1 MSALTEISLP
11 SFQKI
16 ASGKVRDLFELP
28 DKDTLLFVASD
39 RVSAYDAVLKNP
51 IPDKGKILTVLSAHW
66 FKVLT
71 ERIPDLR
78 THFISLDVPEGV
90 SAEEAQII
98 KNRSMVVKKLS
109 VIKIESI
116 VYGLPPVSEAPR
128 NVILRTRG
136 YLTGSAYKEY
146 KKNGTVHGI
155 TVEPGMEEASKF
167 KQPLWTPSTKADAG
181 EHDEN
186 IHPDDAWKEVGDR
199 ETADRVK
206 ELSLKI
212 YEEAS
217 KYAEE
222 RGILL
227 ADTKFE
233 FAKDGEGNIYLV
245 DEVLTPDSSRFWP
258 ASGYMPGRDQDSFD
272 KQFIRNWL
280 TKEGLKGKEGVEL
293 PQDIV
298 QATSD
303 RYRDAFLMLTGKKF
317 EDALSQ

>member
-28 DKDTLLFVASD
+28 DKNTLLFVASD

-51 IPDKGKILTVLSAHW
+51 IPDKGKILTLVSAHW
-66 FKVLT
+66 FKVLVD
-71 ERIPDLR
+71 RIPGLR
-78 THFISLDVPEGV
+78 THFISLDLPEGV
-90 SAEEAQII
+90 TDEEAKII

-116 VYGLPPVSEAPR
+116 V
-128 NVILRTRG
+128 RG

-155 TVEPGMEEASKF
+155 AVEPGMEEAQKF

-206 ELSLKI
+206 ELSLQI
-212 YEEAS
+212 YEEAA

-258 ASGYMPGRDQDSFD
+258 AAGYMPGRDQDSFD

-303 RYRDAFLMLTGKKF
+303 RYREAFLMLTGKKF
-317 EDALSQ
+317 EDSQ

>member
-28 DKDTLLFVASD
+28 DKNTLLFVASD

-51 IPDKGKILTVLSAHW
+51 IPDKGKILTLVSAHW
-66 FKVLT
+66 FKVLVD
-71 ERIPDLR
+71 RIPGLR
-78 THFISLDVPEGV
+78 THFISLDLPAGV
-90 SAEEAQII
+90 TAEEAKII

-116 VYGLPPVSEAPR
+116 V
-128 NVILRTRG
+128 RG

-155 TVEPGMEEASKF
+155 AIEPGMEEAQKF

-206 ELSLKI
+206 ELSLQI
-212 YEEAS
+212 YEEAA

-258 ASGYMPGRDQDSFD
+258 AAGYMPGRDQDSFD

-303 RYRDAFLMLTGKKF
+303 RYREAFLMLTGKKF
-317 EDALSQ
+317 EDSQ

>member
-28 DKDTLLFVASD
+28 DKNTLLFVASD

-51 IPDKGKILTVLSAHW
+51 IPDKGKILTLVSAHW
-66 FKVLT
+66 FKVLVD
-71 ERIPDLR
+71 RIPGLR
-78 THFISLDVPEGV
+78 THFISLDLPAGV
-90 SAEEAQII
+90 TAEEAKII

-116 VYGLPPVSEAPR
+116 V
-128 NVILRTRG
+128 RG

-155 TVEPGMEEASKF
+155 AVEPGMEEAQKF

-206 ELSLKI
+206 ELSLQI
-212 YEEAS
+212 YEEAA

-258 ASGYMPGRDQDSFD
+258 AAGYMPGRDQDSFD

-303 RYRDAFLMLTGKKF
+303 RYREAFLMLTGKKF
-317 EDALSQ
+317 EDSQ

>member
-28 DKDTLLFVASD
+28 DKNTLLFVASD

-51 IPDKGKILTVLSAHW
+51 IPDKGKILTLVSAHW
-66 FKVLT
+66 FKVLMD
-71 ERIPDLR
+71 RIPGLR
-78 THFISLDVPEGV
+78 THFISLDLPEGV
-90 SAEEAQII
+90 TAEEAKII

-116 VYGLPPVSEAPR
+116 V
-128 NVILRTRG
+128 RG

-155 TVEPGMEEASKF
+155 AIEPGMEEAQKF

-199 ETADRVK
+199 ETAARVK
-206 ELSLKI
+206 ELSLQI
-212 YEEAS
+212 YEEAA

-233 FAKDGEGNIYLV
+233 FAKDGEGKIYLV

-258 ASGYMPGRDQDSFD
+258 AAGYMPGRDQDSFD

-303 RYRDAFLMLTGKKF
+303 RYREAFLMLTGKKF
-317 EDALSQ
+317 EDSQ

>member
-28 DKDTLLFVASD
+28 DKNTLLFVASD

-51 IPDKGKILTVLSAHW
+51 IPDKGKILTLVSAHW
-66 FKVLT
+66 FKVLVD
-71 ERIPDLR
+71 RVPGLR
-78 THFISLDVPEGV
+78 THFISLDLPKGV
-90 SAEEAQII
+90 TDEEAKII

-116 VYGLPPVSEAPR
+116 V
-128 NVILRTRG
+128 RG

-155 TVEPGMEEASKF
+155 AVEPGMEEAQKF

-206 ELSLKI
+206 ELSLQI
-212 YEEAS
+212 YEEAA

-258 ASGYMPGRDQDSFD
+258 AAGYMPGRDQDSFD

-303 RYRDAFLMLTGKKF
+303 RYREAFLMLTGKRF
-317 EDALSQ
+317 EDSQ

>member
-28 DKDTLLFVASD
+28 DKNTLLFVASD

-51 IPDKGKILTVLSAHW
+51 IPDKGKILTLVSAHW
-66 FKVLT
+66 FQVLT
-71 ERIPDLR
+71 ERIPGLR
-78 THFISLDVPEGV
+78 THFISLDIPEGV
-90 SAEEAQII
+90 TPEEAKTI
-98 KNRSMVVKKLS
+98 KDRSMVVKKLS

-116 VYGLPPVSEAPR
+116 V
-128 NVILRTRG
+128 RG
-136 YLTGSAYKEY
+136 YLTGSAFKEY
-146 KKNGTVHGI
+146 KQKGTVHGI
-155 TVEPGMEEASKF
+155 PVEPGMEEAQKF

-186 IHPDDAWKEVGDR
+186 IHPDEAWKEVGDR

-212 YEEAS
+212 YEEAA

-258 ASGYMPGRDQDSFD
+258 AAGYMPGRDQDSFD

-298 QATSD
+298 QATAD
-303 RYRDAFLMLTGKKF
+303 RYREAFLMLTGKKF
-317 EDALSQ
+317 EDAVGQ

>member
-1 MSALTEISLP
+1 MALTQVSLP
-11 SFQKI
+11 SLEKI
-16 ASGKVRDLFELP
+16 ASGKVRDLFTLP
-28 DKDTLLFVASD
+28 DSSTLLFVASD
-39 RVSAYDAVLKNP
+39 RVSAFDIVLAP
-51 IPDKGKILTVLSAHW
+51 GIPDKGKILTLISAHW

-78 THFISLDVPEGV
+78 THFISLDIPAGV
-90 SAEEAQII
+90 TADEAKVLKDRAMQ
-98 KNRSMVVKKLS
+98 VKKLS
-109 VIKIESI
+109 VIKLESI
-116 VYGLPPVSEAPR
+116 V
-128 NVILRTRG
+128 RG

-146 KKNGTVHGI
+146 KENGTVHGI
-155 TVEPGMEEASKF
+155 SVEPGMEEAQKF

-222 RGILL
+222 RGIIL

-233 FAKDGEGNIYLV
+233 FAKDKQGNIYLV

-258 ASGYMPGRDQDSFD
+258 AAGYMPGRDQDSFD

-280 TKEGLKGKEGVEL
+280 IKEGLKGKDNVTL
-293 PQDIV
+293 PEDIV
-298 QATSD
+298 QATAD
-303 RYRDAFLMLTGKKF
+303 RYQEAFLMLTGKKF
-317 EDALSQ
+317 EDAVSQ

>member
-1 MSALTEISLP
+1 MAQTQIPVSSLE
-11 SFQKI
+11 KI
-16 ASGKVRDLFELP
+16 ASGKVRDLFKLP
-28 DKDTLLFVASD
+28 DADTLLFVASD
-39 RVSAYDAVLKNP
+39 RVSAFDVVMKNG
-51 IPDKGKILTVLSAHW
+51 IPDKGKILNLISAHW

-78 THFISLDVPEGV
+78 THFITLDVPAGV
-90 SAEEAQII
+90 TPEEAKAI
-98 KNRSMVVKKLS
+98 KDRAMQVRRLQVVKL
-109 VIKIESI
+109 ESI
-116 VYGLPPVSEAPR
+116 V
-128 NVILRTRG
+128 RG
-136 YLTGSAYKEY
+136 YLTGSAFKEY
-146 KKNGTVHGI
+146 KKSGTVHGI
-155 TVEPGMEEASKF
+155 SVEPGMEEAQKF

-222 RGILL
+222 RGIIL

-233 FAKDGEGNIYLV
+233 FAKDAEGNIYLV

-258 ASGYMPGRDQDSFD
+258 AAGYMPGRDQDSFD

-280 TKEGLKGKEGVEL
+280 IKEGLKGKDGVSL
-293 PQDIV
+293 PEEIV

-303 RYRDAFLMLTGKKF
+303 RYREAFLMLTGKRF
-317 EDALSQ
+317 EDAISQ

>member
-11 SFQKI
+11 SLQKI

-28 DKDTLLFVASD
+28 DKNTLLFVASD

-51 IPDKGKILTVLSAHW
+51 IPDKGKILTLVSAHW
-66 FKVLT
+66 FQVLT
-71 ERIPDLR
+71 ERIPGLR
-78 THFISLDVPEGV
+78 THFISLNIPEGV
-90 SAEEAQII
+90 TPEEAKTI
-98 KNRSMVVKKLS
+98 KDRSMVVKKLS

-116 VYGLPPVSEAPR
+116 V
-128 NVILRTRG
+128 RG
-136 YLTGSAYKEY
+136 YLTGSAFKEY
-146 KKNGTVHGI
+146 KQKGTVHGI
-155 TVEPGMEEASKF
+155 TVEPGMEEAQKF

-212 YEEAS
+212 YEEAA

-258 ASGYMPGRDQDSFD
+258 AAGYMPGRDQDSFD

-298 QATSD
+298 QATAD
-303 RYRDAFLMLTGKKF
+303 RYREAFLMLTGKKF
-317 EDALSQ
+317 EDTVSQ